1 VVVHDA
7 SPAARALLVL
17 ELIQSTPG
25 IGAERLADRLGLSD
39 RAVRRHVAI
48 LREAGIPVEST
59 RGRYGGYRIGRGL
72 RLPPLMFTP
81 AEALGLVMAV
91 LEGHPATDDDPVG
104 QALGKIVR
112 ALPEPL
118 ARPADAV
125 RRVPARGWH
134 VVVPDVDVTLQ
145 LVQACDAERRVRLRY
160 GVDGDRTWDVELD
173 PWAVVVRHRRWY
185 LLGWSHDKEARR
197 VYRVD
202 RVRSVAV
209 LSERFERPADLDA
222 LATVED
228 QLAMGWKH
236 QVEVIIDGGVEEC
249 RHWLPRSFGRLEEVD
264 ATTTRLVATTDE
276 PEWYAAQLAN
286 LPMPFR
292 LVGSPEVRAA
302 MIELAERLH
311 AASEQSPSQSR
322 PQGPL
327 AGEGGPPLG
336 LRVTRKGGPV

>member
-17 ELIQSTPG
+17 EMIQNSPG
-25 IGAERLADRLGLSD
+25 ITADRLADRLGLSD
-39 RAVRRHVAI
+39 RAVRRHVTV

-81 AEALGLVMAV
+81 TEALGLVMAV
-91 LEGHPATDDDPVG
+91 LEGHPAGEDDPVG

-125 RRVPARGWH
+125 RRVAARGWD
-134 VVVPDVDVTLQ
+134 VVVPDVDVTATLA
-145 LVQACDAERRVRLRY
+145 QACAGGKALRLQY
-160 GVDGDRTWDVELD
+160 GADPDRPWEMEVD

-185 LLGWSHDKEARR
+185 LLCWSHAKRARR
-197 VYRVD
+197 VLRLD
-202 RVRSVAV
+202 RVRGVEV
-209 LSERFERPADLDA
+209 LEHTFEPPADLDPLTA
-222 LATVED
+222 VEE
-228 QLAMGWKH
+228 QLSMGWRH
-236 QVEVIIDGGVEEC
+236 EVEVVIQAPVERC
-249 RHWLPRSFGRLEEVD
+249 RHWLPRSFGRLEAVD
-264 ATTTRLVATTDE
+264 DESTLLVASTDE

-286 LPMPFR
+286 LPFAFR

-302 MIELAERLH
+302 MTVLGQRLLD
-311 AASEQSPSQSR
+311 AAAP
-322 PQGPL
+322 
-327 AGEGGPPLG
+327 
-336 LRVTRKGGPV
+336 

>member
-1 VVVHDA
+1 MVVHDA

-17 ELIQSTPG
+17 DLIQSAPG
-25 IGAERLADRLGLSD
+25 IGADRLAERLGLSD

-91 LEGHPATDDDPVG
+91 LEGHPAGEEDPVG

-134 VVVPDVDVTLQ
+134 VVVPDVDITLQ
-145 LVQACDAERRVRLRY
+145 LVEASDAARRVRVRYSPDAERSY
-160 GVDGDRTWDVELD
+160 DVELD

-185 LLGWSHDKEARR
+185 LLGWSHDKGARR
-197 VYRVD
+197 VFRVD
-202 RVRSVAV
+202 RVRSVEV
-209 LSERFERPADLDA
+209 RSETFERPAELDP
-222 LATVED
+222 LAEVED

-236 QVEVIIDGGVEEC
+236 AVEVVIDAPVAEC
-249 RHWLPRSFGRLEEVD
+249 RHWLPRSFGRLERIDD
-264 ATTTRLVATTDE
+264 ATTRLVATTDE
-276 PEWYAAQLAN
+276 PEWYAAQLGN
-286 LPMPFR
+286 LPMSFHP
-292 LVGSPEVRAA
+292 VGSPELRAA
-302 MIELAERLH
+302 MLDLGRRLLD
-311 AASEQSPSQSR
+311 A
-322 PQGPL
+322 
-327 AGEGGPPLG
+327 AGE
-336 LRVTRKGGPV
+336 R

>member
-1 VVVHDA
+1 VVVHDV

-17 ELIQSTPG
+17 EMVQNAPG
-25 IGAERLADRLGLSD
+25 IGADRLAERLGLSD
-39 RAVRRHVAI
+39 RAVRRHVGT

-91 LEGHPATDDDPVG
+91 LEGHPAGEDDPVG

-134 VVVPDVDVTLQ
+134 VVVPDAEVTLQ
-145 LVQACDAERRVRLRY
+145 LVQASDAGRRVRLRY
-160 GVDGDRTWDVELD
+160 GHSAEREWDIDLD

-185 LLGWSHDKEARR
+185 LLGWSHDKDARR
-197 VYRVD
+197 VLRVD
-202 RVRSVAV
+202 RVRAV
-209 LSERFERPADLDA
+209 TLLPETFETPADLDA
-222 LATVED
+222 LDAVEE
-228 QLAMGWKH
+228 QLSMGWKH
-236 QVEVIIDGGVEEC
+236 EVEVVIEAPLEEC
-249 RHWLPRSFGRLEEVD
+249 RHWLPRSLGRLETVD
-264 ATTTRLVATTDE
+264 DRTTRLVATTDE
-276 PEWYAAQLAN
+276 PEWYAAQLGN
-286 LPMPFR
+286 LPMTFR

-302 MIELAERLH
+302 MRNLGRRLLA
-311 AASEQSPSQSR
+311 AAR
-322 PQGPL
+322 
-327 AGEGGPPLG
+327 
-336 LRVTRKGGPV
+336 

>member
-1 VVVHDA
+1 VVVHDS

-17 ELIQSTPG
+17 EMVQNAPG
-25 IGAERLADRLGLSD
+25 ITADRLAERLGLSD
-39 RAVRRHVAI
+39 RAIRRHVGI

-91 LEGHPATDDDPVG
+91 LEGHPAGEDEPVG

-134 VVVPDVDVTLQ
+134 VVVPDVDITLR
-145 LVQACDAERRVRLRY
+145 LVQASDAGRRVRLRY
-160 GVDGDRTWDVELD
+160 GPVEDHAWDIDLD

-185 LLGWSHDKEARR
+185 LLGWSHDKDARR
-197 VYRVD
+197 VLRVD
-202 RVRSVAV
+202 RVRAV
-209 LSERFERPADLDA
+209 EQLPESFDPPAGLDPLDA
-222 LATVED
+222 VEE
-228 QLAMGWKH
+228 QLSMGWKY
-236 QVEVIIDGGVEEC
+236 QVEVVIDAPLDEC
-249 RHWLPRSFGRLEEVD
+249 RHWLPRSLGRLEEVD
-264 ATTTRLVATTDE
+264 GSTTRLVATTDE

-286 LPMPFR
+286 LPMVFR
-292 LVGSPEVRAA
+292 LVGSPEVRVAMVDLGRRLLTAA
-302 MIELAERLH
+302 DA
-311 AASEQSPSQSR
+311 
-322 PQGPL
+322 
-327 AGEGGPPLG
+327 
-336 LRVTRKGGPV
+336 